1 MKKTLLLAFLL
12 AAAALNAPAR
22 QTQKPFFPADNSA
35 DRLDTY
41 DALCQKEQRKN
52 AKRRFK
58 QLRAEVRGGYAESAG
73 ELAWA
78 YYRGEGVK
86 KNNKKAYK
94 YMQKAAQTGDENA
107 AVMQGVML
115 AHGKG
120 VRQNLPLACAIFTEL
135 VQNNNPHAM
144 FQLYLLAA
152 KDNCTV
158 PPEEKQRLLDTA
170 AQRGIAPALYEK
182 SLLSTDDPKQAFVYM
197 EQAARLEY
205 RPAQYAL
212 ARMYETGNGTET
224 NPAKAFDYML
234 LAAKQK
240 LQEAQWQ
247 TAQWYEAGYGV
258 KKSLPLAFHWTRNA
272 AKNGVKEAQKRLAQ
286 MYRNG
291 TGTVVNVGQARK
303 WEKKAASAEKTPVR
317 QTEEEFY

>member
-1 MKKTLLLAFLL
+1 MKKTLLLALLL
-12 AAAALNAPAR
+12 AGAALNAPAR
-22 QTQKPFFPADNSA
+22 QAQKPFFPADNSA

-41 DALCQKEQRKN
+41 DELYQKEQCKT

-58 QLRAEVRGGYAESAG
+58 QLRAEVRGGYAESAR

-86 KNNKKAYK
+86 KNDKKAYK
-94 YMQKAAQTGDENA
+94 YMQKAAQAGDAGA

-120 VRQNLPLACAIFTEL
+120 VRQNLPLACAIFKEL
-135 VQNNNPHAM
+135 VQNDNPHAM
-144 FQLYLLAA
+144 FQLYRLASGCSVS
-152 KDNCTV
+152 D
-158 PPEEKQRLLDTA
+158 EEQQRMLDTSA
-170 AQRGIAPALYEK
+170 RRGVAPALYEK
-182 SLLSTDDPKQAFVYM
+182 SLLTSNAPEQAFRYM

-212 ARMYETGNGTET
+212 ARMFEAGNGTEI

-234 LAAKQK
+234 LAAKQN

-258 KKSLPLAFHWTRNA
+258 KKSLPLSFHWTRNA
-272 AKNGVKEAQKRLAQ
+272 AKNGVKEAQKRLAE
-286 MYRNG
+286 MYR
-291 TGTVVNVGQARK
+291 TGYGVPVNAGQARK
-303 WEKKAASAEKTPVR
+303 WEKKAAANEQTAVR
-317 QTEEEFY
+317 QTKEEFY